1 MSCCG
6 ESCCGG
12 GKPWGLMVVVAAA
25 AAAGAVTFMA
35 RNGGTEL
42 DAAPHGAVMQNV
54 GQPAKESQ
62 PAKAT
67 PPAKDQPAKDQPTKD
82 QPAAGDQDVTKDPAY
97 VLGYT
102 KKLIDGTD
110 KNLADYKGKVIIMV
124 NCASKCGYTP
134 QYEALE
140 KLYADKKDSG
150 LVILG
155 FPANNFGSQE
165 PGTNK
170 EIADFCKS
178 TYDVQFPMFE
188 KISVK
193 GDDQDALYKQLAAQP
208 APIGGDPKWNF
219 TKFIVDKTGK
229 VVARFEPKTSPDD
242 KEFVAKIDELLAQK
256 SE

>member
-12 GKPWGLMVVVAAA
+12 KPWGLMVVVLTAAV
-25 AAAGAVTFMA
+25 AGAVTFMA
-35 RNGGTEL
+35 RDQGAGAEMPGGG
-42 DAAPHGAVMQNV
+42 AAI
-54 GQPAKESQ
+54 QPVSQ
-62 PAKAT
+62 PAKPAAPST
-67 PPAKDQPAKDQPTKD
+67 PSQP
-82 QPAAGDQDVTKDPAY
+82 AGDQDVTKDPAY

-110 KNLADYKGKVIIMV
+110 KNLADYKGKVIVIV
-124 NCASKCGYTP
+124 NVASKCGYTP
-134 QYEALE
+134 QYEQLE
-140 KLYADKKDSG
+140 KLYSEKKDSG

-170 EIADFCKS
+170 EIAEFCKAN
-178 TYDVQFPMFE
+178 YDVQFPIFE

-193 GDDQDALYKQLAAQP
+193 GDDQDPLYRQLAAQP

-219 TKFIVDKTGK
+219 TKFVVDKSGR
-229 VVARFEPKTSPDD
+229 VVARFEPKVRPDD
-242 KEFVAKIDELLAQK
+242 KDFVAKVDELLSAK
-256 SE
+256 